1 MSSPDAT
8 RPQDLGPER
17 LKPAPGAPIL
27 DASVEAE
34 GRATDL
40 CTDRAPLDVT
50 RERILTWLAEGAREV
65 TWALCWL
72 PRERWAD
79 LPPLGLGDW
88 PALRHVGH
96 LVQHETHQILPA
108 VRQALGGPANHA
120 SCLPALQFEQADAT
134 GDSAHVA
141 EAAEGLVRGL
151 GEARFELLQRL
162 EAAPEDAWQRP
173 LSLSAAEACGVTPA
187 VNLGWFL
194 LSARQHEQ
202 QHMAAI
208 WKIALNWDR
217 VAAEQGPLN
226 KLPLHPADRLEE
238 SH

>member
-1 MSSPDAT
+1 MSSRDAI

-17 LKPAPGAPIL
+17 LNPAPGAPIL
-27 DASVEAE
+27 DPSVEAE

-40 CTDRAPLDVT
+40 CTDHAPRDVA

-72 PRERWAD
+72 PPEHWAKM
-79 LPPLGLGDW
+79 PPRALGDW
-88 PALRHVGH
+88 SALRHVRH
-96 LVQHETHQILPA
+96 LALHETHQVLPA
-108 VRQALGGPANHA
+108 VRQVLGDQA
-120 SCLPALQFEQADAT
+120 SASSSPSTHQVE
-134 GDSAHVA
+134 DSECST
-141 EAAEGLVRGL
+141 EAAGSLVRTL
-151 GEARFELLQRL
+151 GETRFELLQRL
-162 EAAPEDAWQRP
+162 EAAPEDAWRRP
-173 LSLSAAEACGVTPA
+173 LPPAVAEACGVTSS
-187 VNLGWFL
+187 VDLDWLL

-217 VAAEQGPLN
+217 VALEEGPRPLN
-226 KLPLHPADRLEE
+226 KVPLHPADRLEE

>member
-1 MSSPDAT
+1 MSSRDAT

-27 DASVEAE
+27 DPSVEAE

-40 CTDRAPLDVT
+40 CTDQAPRDVA

-79 LPPLGLGDW
+79 LPPLELGDW
-88 PALRHVGH
+88 SALRHVRH
-96 LVQHETHQILPA
+96 LALHETRQVLPA
-108 VRQALGGPANHA
+108 VRLALGETAAESPEH
-120 SCLPALQFEQADAT
+120 SDAAW
-134 GDSAHVA
+134 DSTATA

-151 GEARFELLQRL
+151 GETRFELLQRL
-162 EAAPEDAWQRP
+162 EAAPEDAWRRP
-173 LSLSAAEACGVTPA
+173 LSPAAAEACGVTSP
-187 VNLGWFL
+187 VDLDWLL

-202 QHMAAI
+202 QHVAAI

-217 VAAEQGPLN
+217 VALEQGARPGV
-226 KLPLHPADRLEE
+226 PLHPADRLEE